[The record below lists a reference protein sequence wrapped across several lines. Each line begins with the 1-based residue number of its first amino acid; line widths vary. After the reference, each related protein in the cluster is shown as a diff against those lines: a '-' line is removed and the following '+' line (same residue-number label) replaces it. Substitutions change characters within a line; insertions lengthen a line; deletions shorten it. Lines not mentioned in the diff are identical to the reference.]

1 MTFSRFRDTLLTM
14 KERRKDLYTET
25 ERAERETAGRTL
37 REIAVQFSR
46 MQWEMLRLIHSEVD
60 KVEPVESES
69 WSNRDSGLTVYASQY
84 SAANINY

>member
-1 MTFSRFRDTLLTM
+1 M

-46 MQWEMLRLIHSEVD
+46 MQWETFRLIHSEVD
-60 KVEPVESES
+60 KVETVELES
-69 WSNRDSGLTVYASQY
+69 WSNRDSGLTAYTSQY